1 MKTLTKLLALAIS
14 ATAVL
19 TASLPAGGATPPGQD
34 SKYTLVCS
42 SVAPFQ
48 ADLNDVLVA
57 HSDGKGKTSH
67 QVPVNFWLKPG
78 KNTLRLHVPSGATA
92 VPGATADCKIL
103 AGRFADPGSPQGKKA
118 GRILTSVAL
127 PAGGATGRTPPD
139 KTVSFSLT
147 AKEAPA
153 CKLWEAAKPITLDS
167 QAKEEILGLVGEY
180 RTALQAQDLERVVA
194 LDEFRSKE
202 SYLCTGRSIEE
213 YQASGKEI
221 TRILLGTLSGA
232 KFAPWN
238 PTQARIQLEA
248 GGLVA
253 WVTVNGQ
260 PPITATRKEGGPN
273 AQYTSNAY
281 IAKVGDK
288 WTLVR

>member
-1 MKTLTKLLALAIS
+1 MKSLAKLLALTIS
-14 ATAVL
+14 AAAVL
-19 TASLPAGGATPPGQD
+19 TASLPASGATPPGQD
-34 SKYTLVCS
+34 ARYALVCS
-42 SVAPFQ
+42 SGAHFQ
-48 ADLNDVLVA
+48 AILNDVLVA
-57 HSDGKGKTSH
+57 HSDGKEEAPP
-67 QVPVNFWLKPG
+67 QVTINFWLRSG
-78 KNTLRLHVPSGATA
+78 KNTLRLLVPEGATTN
-92 VPGATADCKIL
+92 PGKPAYCKIL
-103 AGRFADPGSPQGKKA
+103 VSQFSDAGTPHGKKA

-147 AKEAPA
+147 AKAAPA

-180 RTALQAQDLERVVA
+180 RTALQAQNLERMVA

-221 TRILLGTLSGA
+221 TRILLAALGGA
-232 KFAPWN
+232 KFAPWD
-238 PTQARIQLEA
+238 PSQARIQLEA

-253 WVTVNGQ
+253 SVTVNGQ

-281 IAKVGDK
+281 IAKIGDK